1 MYHNFKNILY
11 HGTIS
16 EISHVDVTLGRQ
28 RKDFGRGFYMAI
40 SKQQA
45 IGMMHKKY
53 KEALRRNN
61 KKNELNF
68 LERLYEVRINKEIVD
83 TLNIKIFE
91 KADLEWLEFVLM
103 CREKGGIPHN
113 YDLVAGPTADDNT
126 ALCIRA
132 YSDGMYGKTGTTEAM
147 EILLRNL
154 ETENLG
160 IQYFIGKQDIADKL
174 IKELKLID
182 WR

>member
-61 KKNELNF
+61 KKMN
-68 LERLYEVRINKEIVD
+68 
-83 TLNIKIFE
+83 
-91 KADLEWLEFVLM
+91 
-103 CREKGGIPHN
+103 
-113 YDLVAGPTADDNT
+113 
-126 ALCIRA
+126 
-132 YSDGMYGKTGTTEAM
+132 
-147 EILLRNL
+147 
-154 ETENLG
+154 
-160 IQYFIGKQDIADKL
+160 
-174 IKELKLID
+174 
-182 WR
+182 